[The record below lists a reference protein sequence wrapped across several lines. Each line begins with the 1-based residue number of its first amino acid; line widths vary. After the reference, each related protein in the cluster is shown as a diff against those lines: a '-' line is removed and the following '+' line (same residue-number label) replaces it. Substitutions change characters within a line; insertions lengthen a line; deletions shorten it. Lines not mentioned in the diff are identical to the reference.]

1 MREQRARA
9 VDDRGVGPGVSGID
23 FEKFLDISPDMLCV
37 AGADGSLKRVN
48 ASFERTLG
56 WPGRELLERQLADL
70 AHPDDVPAT
79 VSEIQKL
86 TRGAPGIVFE
96 NRCRCADGSFKW
108 LHWTAFLDCRADLIY
123 AVARDITE
131 QRKNRESFQLALE
144 ASPAAMVLVDDS
156 GLIVYVNQQ
165 AERVFGYDRHKLLD
179 KSIEVLVPRQF
190 RQTHRTHR
198 ERFSQ
203 VPRTCP
209 MGSRQDL
216 TAVRSDGTEFP
227 VEIGL
232 SPVTTASGKFVLSAI
247 IDLTERKRAEERIVE
262 QARALE
268 EANAKLAEMAS
279 TDSLTSVWNRR
290 AFLDQL
296 GIQMELALRTS
307 RPLSVVFLDLDHFK
321 LFNDEFGHLAGDEV
335 LKYAAAILQRKARRS
350 DYVARIGGE
359 EFGALLPETDRLGS
373 IRLAE
378 RFRAGIA
385 NATWPRRPITASF
398 GVTTVEFAKTH
409 VEMEV
414 GERSRLLAEADRAL
428 YHSKGSGRNRVTHV
442 WEITGLR

>member
-1 MREQRARA
+1 VPPA
-9 VDDRGVGPGVSGID
+9 DDRGVGLGASGID
-23 FEKFLDISPDMLCV
+23 FEKFLDISHDMLCV

-56 WPGRELLERQLADL
+56 WPSRELLDRRRLADL

-79 VSEIQKL
+79 ISEVQKL
-86 TRGAPGIVFE
+86 ASGAPGIAFE
-96 NRCRCADGSFKW
+96 NRCRCADGSVKW
-108 LHWTAFLDCRADLIY
+108 LYWTAFLDRRADLIY

-131 QRKNRESFQLALE
+131 QRKDRESFQLALE
-144 ASPAAMVLVDDS
+144 ASPVAMVLVDDNGS
-156 GLIVYVNQQ
+156 IVYVNQQ
-165 AERVFGYDRHKLLD
+165 AEQVFGYDRHKLLD
-179 KSIEVLVPRQF
+179 KNIEVLVPRQF
-190 RQTHRTHR
+190 RQTHRAHR
-198 ERFSQ
+198 ERLFQ
-203 VPRTCP
+203 VPRACP

-216 TAVRSDGTEFP
+216 TAVRGDGTEFP

-232 SPVTTASGKFVLSAI
+232 SPVAIASGEFVLSAI
-247 IDLTERKRAEERIVE
+247 IDLTERKRTEEQIAE
-262 QARALE
+262 QARALK
-268 EANAKLAEMAS
+268 EANARLVEMAS

-307 RPLSVVFLDLDHFK
+307 RPLSIVFLDLDHFK
-321 LFNDEFGHLAGDEV
+321 TYNDEFGHLAGDEV
-335 LKYAAAILQRKARRS
+335 LTQAAAILRKKARRS

-359 EFGALLPETDRLGS
+359 EFGALLPETDRPGA

-378 RFRAGIA
+378 RFRGGIA
-385 NATWPRRPITASF
+385 NATWPRRHITASF

-409 VEMEV
+409 TEIDV

-428 YHSKGSGRNRVTHV
+428 YHSKDGGRNRVTHV
-442 WEITGLR
+442 WEIIGLR